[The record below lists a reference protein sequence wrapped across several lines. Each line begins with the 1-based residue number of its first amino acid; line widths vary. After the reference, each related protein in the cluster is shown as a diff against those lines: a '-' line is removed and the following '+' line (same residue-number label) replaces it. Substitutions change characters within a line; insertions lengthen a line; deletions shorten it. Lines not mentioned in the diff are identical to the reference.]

1 MFEVAISLCILS
13 LYGMYRIS
21 KNNSGKLKCKGT
33 IGKIM
38 THSFLEYY
46 GDRVCR
52 ICGLVQK
59 EDYAG
64 VLLSDGETWYDKG
77 YAENK
82 EDLIKY
88 YLDQKQKNKERDLKR
103 TQEHRTKINSTRIKT
118 PIQKVATKEDD
129 PQ

>member
-13 LYGMYRIS
+13 LYGIYRVS

-33 IGKIM
+33 IGKLLD
-38 THSFLEYY
+38 HSFLEDY

-59 EDYAG
+59 EEAAG
-64 VLLSDGETWYDKG
+64 ILASEGDTWYDKG

-82 EDLIKY
+82 EELIN
-88 YLDQKQKNKERDLKR
+88 YLLDLKR
-103 TQEHRTKINSTRIKT
+103 ARAEKYRKWDEEHRKEILNKKISVPNR
-118 PIQKVATKEDD
+118 KVATKAEDVV
-129 PQ
+129 